1 MMKLT
6 NGRAGILAAMVA
18 GGVLLSQSPSATA
31 QSQRAPADDENSFVS
46 RALDFGILNISSW
59 IFQGV
64 NESGQITFDFAGKPL
79 KGYSK
84 SQRLDFEAAKA
95 EGELRRISGGGL
107 YIQKGTLSGSVKIWL
122 EKGQKSQSLLT
133 SEVIRV
139 EELANRDRLVLTF
152 PGAVTFAGQDD
163 QNLRAGSGTFVFVG
177 KPNQPKGFAG
187 GELKGGVKGSVKTF
201 GGKTNAINTI
211 DTGALQ
217 LIPAEATFDFV
228 FPSAFTFGQVATISG
243 PNGSET
249 RTITFSGTKGEFKI
263 PNETTGTV
271 RPIRSATVEG
281 RVKITIKSVAPG
293 QDEPLEITA
302 EGDRLTMDEAGE
314 MRLVGNIRLESD
326 TLSYRRT
333 GSSEVLYIQFND
345 LMEVVKY
352 GSKGNPSKVEIEKKE
367 DGG

>member
-1 MMKLT
+1 MKLT
-6 NGRAGILAAMVA
+6 NGRVGWIAAGVVGA
-18 GGVLLSQSPSATA
+18 LLVSQAPSATA
-31 QSQRAPADDENSFVS
+31 QTKRPAPEEENSFVS
-46 RALDFGILNISSW
+46 RTLDFGILNISSW

-107 YIQKGTLSGSVKIWL
+107 YIQKGTLSGDVKIWL
-122 EKGQKSQSLLT
+122 EKGQQSQNLLT

-139 EELANRDRLVLTF
+139 EELAGRDRLVLSF
-152 PGAVTFAGQDD
+152 PGAVTFAGQDG
-163 QNLRAGSGTFVFVG
+163 QNLRAGSGTFVFIG
-177 KPNQPKGFAG
+177 QPGQTREFAG
-187 GELKGGVKGSVKTF
+187 GELKGGVKGTVKTF
-201 GGKTNAINTI
+201 GAKTNATNTI
-211 DTGALQ
+211 DTSALQ
-217 LIPAEATFDFV
+217 LSPTEISFDFI
-228 FPSAFTFGQVATISG
+228 FPGAFTFGQVATVTG
-243 PNGSET
+243 PNGNET
-249 RTITFSGTKGEFKI
+249 RTVTFSGTKGEFKI
-263 PNETTGTV
+263 PSETTGTV

-281 RVKITIKSVAPG
+281 RVRITVKSVAPG
-293 QDEPLEITA
+293 QEEPLEITA

-314 MRLVGNIRLESD
+314 MRLIGNIRLESD